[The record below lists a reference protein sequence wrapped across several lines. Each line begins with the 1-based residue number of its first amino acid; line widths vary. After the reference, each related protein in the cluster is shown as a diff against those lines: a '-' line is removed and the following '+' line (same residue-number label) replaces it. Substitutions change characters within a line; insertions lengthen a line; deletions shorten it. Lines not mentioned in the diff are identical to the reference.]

1 MATKIK
7 QPLRGGLFAVIISVL
22 TVVITHVK
30 VVNIIFFIFEYPGF
44 SVALT
49 NTPNQWLC

>member
-1 MATKIK
+1 VLYA
-7 QPLRGGLFAVIISVL
+7 LFFS
-22 TVVITHVK
+22 
-30 VVNIIFFIFEYPGF
+30 IFEYPGF